1 MNAVDYSLATDGIYP
16 VQHRDE
22 EYEQTG
28 FATISGLVISGQIL
42 ADPFVGAF
50 LGLSVGMVLSLARVP
65 LPFPARVAPI
75 APAAPGDAW
84 RERR

>member
-1 MNAVDYSLATDGIYP
+1 MDYSLATDGIYP

-28 FATISGLVISGQIL
+28 FATISGLVVSGQIL

-75 APAAPGDAW
+75 APAAPGDPRREW
-84 RERR
+84 R